1 MNKRNV
7 QSKQQKRQDNEQ
19 GEVTNEENEGIVWD
33 MSETDKIKSEKLRF
47 KNADD
52 IYDD

>member
-1 MNKRNV
+1 MMDK
-7 QSKQQKRQDNEQ
+7 QKKDSKKSIQLEDVKE
-19 GEVTNEENEGIVWD
+19 EVKNDEIVWD

-52 IYDD
+52 IYK